1 MQLHQR
7 GQETGE
13 RLAATGWR
21 YQQRGAARSR
31 LRQQFELMRARRQPW
46 RVNQRANSSGSSVP
60 ERSIAVAG
68 SIAQV

>member
-1 MQLHQR
+1 MQFNQR

-13 RLAATGWR
+13 RLVATGWR

-31 LRQQFELMRARRQPW
+31 LSQQFELMRARRP
-46 RVNQRANSSGSSVP
+46 ATAGEPSGSSVP
-60 ERSIAVAG
+60 EQSIAVAG